1 MLGRNPAA
9 SRRVG
14 GGLRLPGHPAE
25 ARSFYISD
33 ELLRMKTAHHSFR
46 WRSWLLAAGLL
57 ALAALAAYWYFR
69 DDKQPGY
76 MTAPVSRGD
85 IETTVLASGT
95 VESDNLVSVGAQV
108 SGQLKSLKVELGDT
122 VKAGQ
127 LVAEIDSLPQQ
138 NTLRTKTAALTAT
151 RAQKQAKEAS
161 LALAELSFKRQM
173 QMLKGDAASREDF
186 ETAEANLKVLR
197 AEIAALDAQIE
208 QAKIAVDTAQLD
220 LGYTKINSP
229 IDGVVVAIVTK
240 EGQTVNANQSA
251 PTIVK
256 VARLDRMTIKV
267 EISEADVV
275 RVKPGQKVFFT
286 ILGEPDNRYPAVL
299 QSIEP
304 APQSIASESSS
315 SSSASTSTSSSS
327 AAIFYIGILDV
338 PNTDGKLRISMTT
351 QVNIVLAEAGNVLII
366 PSAALGAR
374 DKDGLYAVRVETAP
388 GKLEEQ
394 RVKIGLNNNVQAEVL
409 EGLREGQRVVIGE
422 QVTGGATATQMRRP
436 PMRML

>member
-1 MLGRNPAA
+1 MKI
-9 SRRVG
+9 
-14 GGLRLPGHPAE
+14 LPKK
-25 ARSFYISD
+25 S
-33 ELLRMKTAHHSFR
+33 R
-46 WRSWLLAAGLL
+46 WRSLLPLALLVVAVAAG
-57 ALAALAAYWYFR
+57 AFTYYFGR
-69 DDKQPGY
+69 DKQPGY
-76 MTAPVSRGD
+76 MTAPVVRGD
-85 IETTVLASGT
+85 LETTVLASGT

-138 NTLRTKTAALTAT
+138 NTLRTKTAALAAV
-151 RAQKQAKEAS
+151 RAEKQAKEAS
-161 LALAELSFKRQM
+161 LAQAELAFKRQRL
-173 QMLKGDAASREDF
+173 MLRGDAASREDY

-220 LGYTKINSP
+220 LGYTKISSP

-251 PTIVK
+251 PTIIK

-275 RVKPGQKVFFT
+275 RVKPGQRVYFT
-286 ILGEPDNRYPAVL
+286 ILGEPDNQYPAVL

-304 APQSIASESSS
+304 APESIASESSS
-315 SSSASTSTSSSS
+315 SSASSASTSASSSS
-327 AAIFYIGILDV
+327 TAIYYMGILDV
-338 PNTDGKLRISMTT
+338 PNPDGKLRISMTT
-351 QVNIVLAEAGNVLII
+351 QVNIVLAEAKGALLI
-366 PSAALGAR
+366 PSAALGT
-374 DKDGLYAVRVETAP
+374 KDQERRYLVRVETEAD
-388 GKLEEQ
+388 KLTE
-394 RVKIGLNNNVQAEVL
+394 RWVKVGLNNNVQAEIV

-422 QVTGGATATQMRRP
+422 EMSGSTQPTAMRRRGP
-436 PMRML
+436 PMGMM